1 MKVQT
6 LDFKMSTF
14 IYATGTTCYVVQL
27 IYPGNQKKFRAFFS
41 LCFLIF
47 KIFTKFSHRY
57 NMQLHETTKNIF
69 CLKKNGFTYIYTYT
83 VDLILHVHK
92 YLHEMSLV
100 YDVITKKMNN
110 HAPYTTQK
118 SGIDPPPPLVLFIP
132 SLI

>member
-1 MKVQT
+1 
-6 LDFKMSTF
+6 
-14 IYATGTTCYVVQL
+14 
-27 IYPGNQKKFRAFFS
+27 
-41 LCFLIF
+41 
-47 KIFTKFSHRY
+47 
-57 NMQLHETTKNIF
+57 MQLHETTKNIF

-118 SGIDPPPPLVLFIP
+118 SGIDPPPPTCFVYTVADIICVAP
-132 SLI
+132 DSGN